1 MLHFAVCSSDVD
13 VVQEDNV
20 KIVRAGEDV
29 NLTCTFSNVLQSKKA
44 WFKQTM
50 TDGKSLLI
58 VSLFLNQPPS
68 WNEDFEKTNR
78 FNVIKGDD
86 HFNLTILKIKSSD
99 SAMYF
104 CVVSSYYSI
113 GMGSGTR
120 LHVKGKFSYSLL

>member
-29 NLTCTFSNVLQSKKA
+29 NLTCTFSNALQSTKA
-44 WFKQTM
+44 WFKQT

-58 VSLFLNQPPS
+58 VSIYLNQQPS
-68 WNEDFEKTNR
+68 WNEDFKKTNR
-78 FNVIKGDD
+78 FNIINGDD
-86 HFNLTILKIKSSD
+86 HFNLTILKIKPSD

-104 CVVSSYYSI
+104 CVVFLYYSI

-120 LHVKGKFSYSLL
+120 LHVRGNFSYLL

>member
-1 MLHFAVCSSDVD
+1 MD

-29 NLTCTFSNVLQSKKA
+29 NLTCTFSNVLQSTKA
-44 WFKQTM
+44 WFKQT

-58 VSLFLNQPPS
+58 VSLYLNQQPS

-86 HFNLTILKIKSSD
+86 HFNLTMLKIKSSD

-104 CVVSSYYSI
+104 CVVSSHYSI

-120 LHVKGKFSYSLL
+120 LHVRGNFSCLL